1 MPIMAV
7 QDQNDARG
15 TARLLASTAKRSLEE
30 SSDTPGSKV
39 ALGGLFRLLKAY
51 RSHRLVGFE
60 YQPRHDL
67 GLEGMTIVPAGE
79 SHVGDLR
86 TALDSALEE
95 VYQDTDQDV
104 ALEAL
109 EQVLR
114 SVANKTQPEPYEL
127 RRTTEFLGS
136 FLQKLQAA
144 G

>member
-15 TARLLASTAKRSLEE
+15 TARLLASTAKRSIEE
-30 SSDTPGSKV
+30 SRDTPGSKV

-51 RSHRLVGFE
+51 RSHRLAGFE
-60 YQPRHDL
+60 YQPRHDH
-67 GLEGMTIVPAGE
+67 GLEGMTITPAGE

-86 TALDSALEE
+86 SALRGALDE
-95 VYQDTDQDV
+95 VYRDTDQDT
-104 ALEAL
+104 ALRAL

-114 SVANKTQPEPYEL
+114 SVANKEQLEPQEL

>member
-15 TARLLASTAKRSLEE
+15 TARLLASSAKRSIEGRR
-30 SSDTPGSKV
+30 DTPGSRV

-51 RSHRLVGFE
+51 RSHRLAGFE
-60 YQPRHDL
+60 YQPRRENA
-67 GLEGMTIVPAGE
+67 LEGMMIVSPTE

-86 TALDSALEE
+86 SALDGALTEVYGANQDAALES
-95 VYQDTDQDV
+95 
-104 ALEAL
+104 L

-114 SVANKTQPEPYEL
+114 SIAKEGQAEPQDL
-127 RRTTEFLGS
+127 QRTTQFLGS
-136 FLQKLQAA
+136 FLQKLEAA